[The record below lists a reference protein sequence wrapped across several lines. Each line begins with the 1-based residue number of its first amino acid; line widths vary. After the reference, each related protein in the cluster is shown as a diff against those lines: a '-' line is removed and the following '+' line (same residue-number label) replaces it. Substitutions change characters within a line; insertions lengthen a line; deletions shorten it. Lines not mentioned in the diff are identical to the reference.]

1 MIVTVFSLFRSE
13 LSKSM
18 QIEAQKNMK
27 STTSSNV
34 LNGISRRFREAH
46 HFVIRHLM
54 WWCTDPETGCYFSF
68 RGTAIA
74 PCIECG
80 TELTKRVWFPTNRI
94 QFRCGDCG
102 ARFTVQH
109 TLRPI
114 DPDALQQQSGGN
126 GGDDGGD
133 VERCE
138 HCESHFRNIRMIS
151 ARSPRRY

>member
-1 MIVTVFSLFRSE
+1 MKRAWQRALTVVMIVTVFSLFRSE

-54 WWCTDPETGCYFSF
+54 WWCTDPETGRYVSF
-68 RGTAIA
+68 RGTVIA

-94 QFRCGDCG
+94 HFRCAACG
-102 ARFTVQH
+102 AHFIGQH
-109 TLRPI
+109 TLTPI
-114 DPDALQQQSGGN
+114 EGDSFHEDQHN
-126 GGDDGGD
+126 GG
-133 VERCE
+133 
-138 HCESHFRNIRMIS
+138 
-151 ARSPRRY
+151 